1 MPVGVQP
8 LPRYVQSLTQ
18 WALEKMAIWGK
29 LYVWKLSPMMAHK
42 VYARLTIC
50 PKYNPGK
57 SLHGSQGHFFLP
69 RAPFKIQQLDFVQM
83 PLSQEYKYVLVTICI
98 LSH

>member
-18 WALEKMAIWGK
+18 WTLEKMAIWGK

-42 VYARLTIC
+42 VYARLTTC

-98 LSH
+98 LSN